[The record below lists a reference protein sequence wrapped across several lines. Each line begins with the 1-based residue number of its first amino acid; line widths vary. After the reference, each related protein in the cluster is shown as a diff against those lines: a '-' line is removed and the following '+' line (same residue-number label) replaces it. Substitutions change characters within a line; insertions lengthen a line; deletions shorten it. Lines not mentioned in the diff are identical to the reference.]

1 MGYREVPFS
10 LASQIP
16 MLVGRHPIP
25 LLGICVQ
32 HDGCKLALRRLAFLR
47 FCRQIRCS
55 VRMRS
60 VHAVCNSKY
69 VRVKF
74 WPRLGLF
81 VTKRHKRRSTVSR
94 RI

>member
-32 HDGCKLALRRLAFLR
+32 HDGCKLA
-47 FCRQIRCS
+47 CS
-55 VRMRS
+55 
-60 VHAVCNSKY
+60 SKTC
-69 VRVKF
+69 F
-74 WPRLGLF
+74 SSLLQADSMFGENA
-81 VTKRHKRRSTVSR
+81 
-94 RI
+94 